1 MDAFGSSNLGASY
14 AMPTNQAGNDVLGF
28 EYQTSAS
35 TSSSSGG
42 YLSPA
47 GSSAPRYQPSFYSSN
62 GRPGQQ
68 QQQYYGRMQSP
79 YGVGAHYAQPGMMG
93 HPADGAMWGQPMM
106 GAAKSCPG
114 PSKQAAAASEKK
126 AREQRVRR
134 PMNAFMV
141 WAKVERKRLADEN
154 PDLHNADLSKMLGK

>member
-62 GRPGQQ
+62 GRPGQ